1 MNIVNMF
8 SRRRVII
15 IALVLITI
23 IGAVFLLVPKNDNT
37 PVKTQVQPGETITSE
52 QVDQVNQ
59 NNTNTQPSTNPQAA
73 PTQDNFYSLITQSK
87 GVAPDASGHVSFGIL
102 KTQNPLTGWY
112 IVTIKSGNLEPAKV
126 IFHQTNDPNNPLAIV
141 AGPGTYFPDSIS
153 LPTAVRKAL

>member
-1 MNIVNMF
+1 MDIVNMF

-15 IALVLITI
+15 IALILITI

-59 NNTNTQPSTNPQAA
+59 NNANTQPSTNPQAA

-87 GVAPDASGHVSFGIL
+87 GVAADANGHVSFGIL
-102 KTQNPLTGWY
+102 KTQNPLPGWY

-126 IFHQTNDPNNPLAIV
+126 IFHQTNDANNPLAIV

-153 LPTAVRKAL
+153 LPDAVRKAL